1 MTLSNLT
8 ISGVDADIMASAIA
22 DAKARQDSRNLT
34 KQILESDEAFAEFMG
49 KTSFRREP
57 CVRQGTYGG
66 REVPIYCHWH
76 GFPFE
81 DPRSPV
87 VMLGSRYSL
96 IRRFS
101 RSTHAC
107 ANGWAYEVFLRYMRR
122 SKFTSMDRREISKF
136 LYDMRFRLYR
146 KFPLSYHFGNHV
158 SHLVKDHWWIDGEP
172 FFQQGPI
179 SEKMMRLLMQ
189 VYKKLGRLSEK
200 ALRYAEKASGEE
212 VESEK

>member
-1 MTLSNLT
+1 MTLSTLK
-8 ISGVDADIMASAIA
+8 ISGVDADIIASAIA
-22 DAKARQDSRNLT
+22 SAKSEQKRRNQT
-34 KQILESDEAFAEFMG
+34 QQILESDEAFAEFMG

-66 REVPIYCHWH
+66 RNIPIYCHCL
-76 GFPFE
+76 GFPWE

-122 SKFTSMDRREISKF
+122 SKFTSMDRHEISEF
-136 LYDMRFRLYR
+136 LYDMEFRLYR

-158 SHLVKDHWWIDGEP
+158 SRYVKDYWWIDGEP
-172 FFQQGPI
+172 FFRQGPI
-179 SEKMMRLLMQ
+179 SETMMRLLMQ

-212 VESEK
+212 VEK

>member
-22 DAKARQDSRNLT
+22 DAKAQQDERN
-34 KQILESDEAFAEFMG
+34 KNQQILESDEAFAKFTA

-57 CVRQGTYGG
+57 FVRQGTYKG
-66 REVPIYCHWH
+66 RNIPIYCHCL
-76 GFPFE
+76 GFPWE

-96 IRRFS
+96 IRRYS
-101 RSTHAC
+101 WSTSAC
-107 ANGWAYEVFLRYMRR
+107 ANGWAYKVFLRYMRR
-122 SKFTSMDRREISKF
+122 SKFTSMDRHEISEF
-136 LYDMRFRLYR
+136 IYDMEFRLYR

-158 SHLVKDHWWIDGEP
+158 SRYVKDYWWIDGEP
-172 FFQQGPI
+172 FFRQGPI

-200 ALRYAEKASGEE
+200 ALRYAEKR
-212 VESEK
+212 

>member
-1 MTLSNLT
+1 MTLSTLT
-8 ISGVDADIMASAIA
+8 ISGVDADIIA
-22 DAKARQDSRNLT
+22 DAIASAKAQQDSRNLT
-34 KQILESDEAFAEFMG
+34 KKILECDEAFAEYIA

-66 REVPIYCHWH
+66 RQMPIYCHWY
-76 GFPFE
+76 GFPWE

-101 RSTHAC
+101 WSTSAC

-122 SKFTSMDRREISKF
+122 SKFTSMDRREISNF
-136 LYDMRFRLYR
+136 IRDVEHRLYR
-146 KFPLSYHFGNHV
+146 KFSLSYHFDNHV
-158 SHLVKDHWWIDGEP
+158 APLMYEHWWIGGEA
-172 FFQQGPI
+172 FFRQGPI
-179 SEKMMRLLMQ
+179 SETMMRLLMQ
-189 VYKKLGRLSEK
+189 VYKKFGTLSEK
-200 ALRYAEKASGEE
+200 ALRYAEKASAEE

>member
-22 DAKARQDSRNLT
+22 DAKAQQDERN
-34 KQILESDEAFAEFMG
+34 KNQQILESDEAFAEFIA

-57 CVRQGTYGG
+57 LVRQGTYKG
-66 REVPIYCHWH
+66 RNIPIYCHCL
-76 GFPFE
+76 GFPG

-96 IRRFS
+96 IRRYS
-101 RSTHAC
+101 WSTSAC
-107 ANGWAYEVFLRYMRR
+107 ANGWAYKVFLRYMRR

-136 LYDMRFRLYR
+136 LYDMEFRLYR

-172 FFQQGPI
+172 FFRQGPI
-179 SEKMMRLLMQ
+179 SETMMRLLMQ

>member
-1 MTLSNLT
+1 MTLSTLT

-22 DAKARQDSRNLT
+22 DAKAQQDERN
-34 KQILESDEAFAEFMG
+34 KNQQILESDEAFAEFIA

-57 CVRQGTYGG
+57 LVRQGTYKG
-66 REVPIYCHWH
+66 RNIPIYCHCL
-76 GFPFE
+76 GFPG

-96 IRRFS
+96 IRRYS
-101 RSTHAC
+101 WSTSAC
-107 ANGWAYEVFLRYMRR
+107 ANGWAYKVFLRYMRR
-122 SKFTSMDRREISKF
+122 SKFTSMDRREISEF
-136 LYDMRFRLYR
+136 IYDMRFRLYR
-146 KFPLSYHFGNHV
+146 KFPLSYHFRNHV

-172 FFQQGPI
+172 FFRQGPI
-179 SEKMMRLLMQ
+179 SETMMRLLMQ

>member
-1 MTLSNLT
+1 MTLSTLK
-8 ISGVDADIMASAIA
+8 ISGVDADIIA
-22 DAKARQDSRNLT
+22 DAIASTKSEQKRRNQT
-34 KQILESDEAFAEFMG
+34 QQILESDEAFAEYIA
-49 KTSFRREP
+49 KTSRRREP

-66 REVPIYCHWH
+66 RQMPLYCHWY
-76 GFPFE
+76 GFPWE

-122 SKFTSMDRREISKF
+122 SKFTSMDRREISNF
-136 LYDMRFRLYR
+136 INDVERRLYR
-146 KFPLSYHFGNHV
+146 KFSLSYHFGRQV
-158 SHLVKDHWWIDGEP
+158 ADVTYDHWWIGGEP
-172 FFQQGPI
+172 FFRQGAI
-179 SEKMMRLLMQ
+179 SERMMRLLMQ
-189 VYKKLGRLSEK
+189 VYKKFGTLSEK
-200 ALRYAEKASGEE
+200 ALRYAEKASAEE